1 MLFKNPIRR
10 FLLARPTQFGD
21 GLAPGASGHD
31 FRSASEEIGFI
42 KIGMDVSARQ
52 E

>member
-1 MLFKNPIRR
+1 MLFNNPTRK
-10 FLLARPTQFGD
+10 FLLARPTQSVD
-21 GLAPGASGHD
+21 GLAPGAPGHD